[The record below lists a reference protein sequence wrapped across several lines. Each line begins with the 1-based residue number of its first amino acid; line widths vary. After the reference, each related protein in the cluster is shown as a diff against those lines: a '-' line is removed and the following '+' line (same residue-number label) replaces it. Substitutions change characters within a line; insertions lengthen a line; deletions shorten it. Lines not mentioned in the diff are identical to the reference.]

1 MLAEDEPS
9 ATSLAQPV
17 DGSGILVR
25 VQADFPL
32 SGKVQPFGVEL
43 VKVQAVGVGLGD
55 GQHLGFVAEGAT
67 EFGNLL

>member
-17 DGSGILVR
+17 ERCGFLAG
-25 VQADFPL
+25 VQADFPAAR
-32 SGKVQPFGVEL
+32 KVEALGVEL

-55 GQHLGFVAEGAT
+55 GQHLGLVAEGAT
-67 EFGNLL
+67 ELGNLL